1 MTLEKI
7 APIVQVTPFNMMSDS
22 YATFIQNVRAAVAGP
37 KPDTV
42 LGPKS
47 KVSRPVLAKETSSG
61 LPPPKWIHV
70 VLNSKGGAAPTVA
83 IHSDNAYIVGFTNS
97 KRTWYQLSKTGT
109 KDKLVDENPVMAG
122 FDVNYSSLIGGG
134 DKLPTLNV
142 AKFRDKDDKPFQP
155 FKGLGI
161 NSGEEALAVVALL
174 KLILG
179 SNSLL
184 AWLKCF
190 SGLLVKKLKRED
202 TNYEKPKTAAIVNP
216 L

>member
-1 MTLEKI
+1 
-7 APIVQVTPFNMMSDS
+7 
-22 YATFIQNVRAAVAGP
+22 RAA
-37 KPDTV
+37 
-42 LGPKS
+42 L
-47 KVSRPVLAKETSSG
+47 RL
-61 LPPPKWIHV
+61 
-70 VLNSKGGAAPTVA
+70 A

-184 AWLKCF
+184 AWL
-190 SGLLVKKLKRED
+190 
-202 TNYEKPKTAAIVNP
+202 
-216 L
+216 

>member
-70 VLNSKGGAAPTVA
+70 VLNSKGGAAPGHPQRQCLHRRLHQQQEDVVPA
-83 IHSDNAYIVGFTNS
+83 QQDGHQGQARRRKPRDGGL
-97 KRTWYQLSKTGT
+97 RRQLQ
-109 KDKLVDENPVMAG
+109 LAHRRRRQAANPERRQVPG
-122 FDVNYSSLIGGG
+122 
-134 DKLPTLNV
+134 
-142 AKFRDKDDKPFQP
+142 
-155 FKGLGI
+155 
-161 NSGEEALAVVALL
+161 
-174 KLILG
+174 
-179 SNSLL
+179 
-184 AWLKCF
+184 
-190 SGLLVKKLKRED
+190 
-202 TNYEKPKTAAIVNP
+202 
-216 L
+216 

>member
-1 MTLEKI
+1 MALEKI

-22 YATFIQNVRAAVAGP
+22 YITFIQNVRAAVAGP

-134 DKLPTLNV
+134 DKLQTI
-142 AKFRDKDDKPFQP
+142 
-155 FKGLGI
+155 KG
-161 NSGEEALAVVALL
+161 
-174 KLILG
+174 
-179 SNSLL
+179 
-184 AWLKCF
+184 
-190 SGLLVKKLKRED
+190 
-202 TNYEKPKTAAIVNP
+202 
-216 L
+216 

>member
-1 MTLEKI
+1 
-7 APIVQVTPFNMMSDS
+7 
-22 YATFIQNVRAAVAGP
+22 
-37 KPDTV
+37 
-42 LGPKS
+42 
-47 KVSRPVLAKETSSG
+47 
-61 LPPPKWIHV
+61 
-70 VLNSKGGAAPTVA
+70 
-83 IHSDNAYIVGFTNS
+83 
-97 KRTWYQLSKTGT
+97 
-109 KDKLVDENPVMAG
+109 MAG

-179 SNSLL
+179 SLL

-202 TNYEKPKTAAIVNP
+202 MNYEKPKTAAIVNP